1 MPGFLKKSDR
11 LSETNLDLA
20 YPISHESAER
30 DILAGQAGFEPATT
44 GFVVRR
50 SIQLELMTPN
60 SPHCYNLISLCT
72 VWVRQEGQN
81 FFKDNL
87 SVVLFLFFV
96 LA

>member
-1 MPGFLKKSDR
+1 MPGLLKKSDR

-20 YPISHESAER
+20 YPISNESAER

-44 GFVVRR
+44 GFGVRR
-50 SIQLELMTPN
+50 SSQLELLTPN
-60 SPHCYNLISLCT
+60 SPHCYNLTSFCM

-96 LA
+96 LV